1 MRLVLLGPPGA
12 GKGTQAKV
20 LSQGYHIPHISTGD
34 ILREAVKAKTLVG
47 MRAKEFMDKGGLV
60 PDEVV
65 IEIVA
70 ERVARPDCKEG
81 FILDGFPR
89 TGAQAKA
96 LDSTLTRLKC
106 PIDLVLYF
114 KTSVEMIIQRL
125 SGRRVCRNCAA
136 TYHIRNIP
144 SKVAGKCDLC
154 GGELYQRDDDKEE
167 TIRNRIK
174 VYENTVPQII
184 DYYEAK
190 GILRTV
196 SGDMD
201 VDEANAYLKKLFLK
215 DLPQGRQGKIK

>member
-1 MRLVLLGPPGA
+1 MKLVLLGPPGA

-20 LSQGYHIPHISTGD
+20 LSEEYNIPHISTGD
-34 ILREAVKAKTLVG
+34 MLREAVKAKTPVG
-47 MRAKEFMDKGGLV
+47 MRAKGFMDTGGLV

-70 ERVARPDCKEG
+70 ERVARADCKKG

-96 LDSTLTRLKC
+96 LDSTLAELKC

-114 KTSVEMIIQRL
+114 KTSVETIIQRL

-136 TYHIRNIP
+136 TYHITNIP
-144 SKVAGKCDLC
+144 PKVAGKCDLC

-167 TIRNRIK
+167 TVRNRIK
-174 VYENTVPQII
+174 VYESTVPQII
-184 DYYEAK
+184 DHYEAK

-201 VDEANAYLKKLFLK
+201 VDEANTYLSKLFLK
-215 DLPQGRQGKIK
+215 EKLK

>member
-1 MRLVLLGPPGA
+1 VKLVLLGPPGA

-20 LSQGYHIPHISTGD
+20 LSKGYKIPHISTGD
-34 ILREAVKAKTLVG
+34 MLREAVKAKTPVG
-47 MRAKEFMDKGGLV
+47 IKAKEFMNRGGLV

-70 ERVARPDCKEG
+70 ERVAKPDCKKG

-89 TGAQAKA
+89 TGAQARA
-96 LDSTLTRLKC
+96 LDSTLTKLNC

-114 KTSVEMIIQRL
+114 KTSIETIVQRL

-136 TYHIRNIP
+136 TYHIKNIP
-144 SKVAGKCDLC
+144 PKVSGKCDLC

-167 TIRNRIK
+167 TVRNRIK
-174 VYENTVPQII
+174 VYEDTVPEII
-184 DYYEAK
+184 NYYEAK

-201 VDEANAYLKKLFLK
+201 VDEANAYLGKLFLK
-215 DLPQGRQGKIK
+215 DLPEAGRKD